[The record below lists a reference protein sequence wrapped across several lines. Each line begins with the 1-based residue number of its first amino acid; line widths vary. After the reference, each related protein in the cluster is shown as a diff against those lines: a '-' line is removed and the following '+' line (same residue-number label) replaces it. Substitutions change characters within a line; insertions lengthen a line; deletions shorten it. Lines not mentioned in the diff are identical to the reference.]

1 VSRHRRPPRPRPAP
15 TALDPVVLG
24 RVLAVLAF
32 VLSAACTAM
41 GVATAS
47 RPPDPCPPVTAPW
60 YADPTPLPR
69 AEPVSLT
76 VDRVDACSS
85 LVPVGTAEGADGADR
100 VAAPAAP
107 EQAGWFRDGPTPGE
121 AGSAVVV
128 GQAEGGGRRG
138 VFAGLAA
145 ATAGDRVTV
154 SRRDG
159 SLAVFT
165 VEGTTQVSAT
175 SFPTRTMHARSPDA
189 LLRLVAPGTGGADDV
204 IVYARLVGRG

>member
-24 RVLAVLAF
+24 RVLAVLAV

-85 LVPVGTAEGADGADR
+85 LAPVDR
-100 VAAPAAP
+100 LAAPVAP
-107 EQAGWFRDGPTPGE
+107 GQAGWFRDGPTPGE

-128 GQAEGGGRRG
+128 GQVEGGGRRG

-145 ATAGDRVTV
+145 STAGDQITV
-154 SRRDG
+154 WRRDG

>member
-1 VSRHRRPPRPRPAP
+1 MSRHRRPPRPRPAHPAP

-24 RVLAVLAF
+24 RVLAVLAV

-47 RPPDPCPPVTAPW
+47 RPPDPCPPVAAPW

-85 LVPVGTAEGADGADR
+85 LVPVDR
-100 VAAPAAP
+100 LAAPAAP

-128 GQAEGGGRRG
+128 GQVEGGGRRR

-154 SRRDG
+154 WRRDG

-189 LLRLVAPGTGGADDV
+189 LLRLLAPGTDGADDV